1 MDLRRHRSPASDPM
15 RNFRLLFPGLSAFC
29 LLCSSPSVPA
39 QDLAPAFQIVAQAV
53 ADGRLP
59 GATLLV
65 MRHGSVLEH
74 RAFGVRELDPAR
86 PFQTDTVCWIASLTK
101 PVTATAA
108 LILVERGRLNLDE
121 RVSTYLPQLAGLA
134 TKDGRRHAVTVRQ
147 LLSHTSGIPASVPL
161 RERNFFNPVWL
172 GRGLPEVI
180 DAIAARPLDFVPGT
194 QVHYSNAAPYVMGRI
209 VEVCSGRSLGEFV
222 ASGILRPLGMRDT
235 GFAVAGTKIERTAV
249 VYRREKGVVTEFC
262 RYDPA
267 WRVRMTMPDGGLFST
282 PRDIALFAH
291 SFLQSRSPVLS
302 GASVDTMLRR
312 QSEGYGLGWIL
323 DRENQFSHWGSS
335 GTLVWADRKTGVVG
349 VFFAQM
355 LDYTMLEKL
364 RNAVRDAV
372 DGAFALK

>member
-1 MDLRRHRSPASDPM
+1 MRTLPLRFPA
-15 RNFRLLFPGLSAFC
+15 LSTFC
-29 LLCSSPSVPA
+29 LLNFLPPASA
-39 QDLAPAFQIVAQAV
+39 QDLAPAFQLVAQAV
-53 ADGRLP
+53 SDGRLP
-59 GATLLV
+59 GASLLV
-65 MRHGSVLEH
+65 MRHGTVLEH
-74 RAFGVRELDPAR
+74 RAFGVRATDPAR
-86 PFQTDTVCWIASLTK
+86 PFQTDTLCWIASLTK

-108 LILVERGRLNLDE
+108 MILVERGRLSLDE
-121 RVSTYLPQLAGLA
+121 EISTYLPQFAGLA

-147 LLSHTSGIPASVPL
+147 LLSHTSGIPASVPT
-161 RERNFFNPVWL
+161 RDRNFFNPIWL
-172 GRGLPEVI
+172 ERSLPEVI

-209 VEVCSGRSLGEFV
+209 VEVCSGRSFGELV
-222 ASGILRPLGMRDT
+222 ENEILRPLGMRDT
-235 GFAVAGTKIERTAV
+235 GFAVAESKITRTAV

-262 RYDPA
+262 RYDPT

-291 SFLQSRSPVLS
+291 SFLEARSPVLS
-302 GASVDTMLRR
+302 GASVATMLSR

-355 LDYTMLEKL
+355 LDYAMLEKL
-364 RNAVRDAV
+364 RHAVRDAV
-372 DGAFALK
+372 DRAFAVP

>member
-1 MDLRRHRSPASDPM
+1 M
-15 RNFRLLFPGLSAFC
+15 RNLPLLLPGLSAFC
-29 LLCSSPSVPA
+29 LLYSLPSVPA
-39 QDLAPAFQIVAQAV
+39 QDIAPAFRIVAQAV
-53 ADGRLP
+53 SDGRIP

-65 MRHGSVLEH
+65 MRHGSVLEQ
-74 RAFGVRELDPAR
+74 RAFGVSATDSAR

-108 LILVERGRLNLDE
+108 MILMERGRFSLDE
-121 RVSTYLPQLAGLA
+121 PVSSYLPQLAGMA
-134 TKDGRRHAVTVRQ
+134 TKDGRRYAVTVRQ

-161 RERNFFNPVWL
+161 RESKFFNPVWL
-172 GRGLPEVI
+172 ERGLPEVI
-180 DAIAARPLDFVPGT
+180 DAIAARQLDFVPGT
-194 QVHYSNAAPYVMGRI
+194 QVNYSNAAPYVMGRI
-209 VEVCSGRSLGEFV
+209 VEVCSGRSFGEFV
-222 ASGILRPLGMRDT
+222 ASEILRPLGMHDT
-235 GFAVAGTKIERTAV
+235 GFAVAESKIGRTAV

-282 PRDIALFAH
+282 PLDFAVFAN
-291 SFLQSRSPVLS
+291 SFLSGRSPVLS
-302 GASVDTMLRR
+302 GASVDAMLSR

-323 DRENQFSHWGSS
+323 DREDQFSHWGSS

-355 LDYTMLEKL
+355 QDYAMLEKL

-372 DGAFALK
+372 DRAFAVP

>member
-1 MDLRRHRSPASDPM
+1 MRTFPAFFP
-15 RNFRLLFPGLSAFC
+15 RLAACCVLSF
-29 LLCSSPSVPA
+29 LPSAPA
-39 QDLAPAFQIVAQAV
+39 QDLAPAFQLVAQAV
-53 ADGRLP
+53 SDGRLP

-65 MRHGSVLEH
+65 MRHGTVLEH
-74 RAFGVRELDPAR
+74 RAFGMRATDPAR
-86 PFQTDTVCWIASLTK
+86 PFQTDTICWIASLTK

-108 LILVERGRLNLDE
+108 MILVERGRLSLDE
-121 RVSTYLPQLAGLA
+121 KVSTYLPQFAGLA

-161 RERNFFNPVWL
+161 REPMFFNPIWL
-172 GRGLPEVI
+172 ERGLPEVVE
-180 DAIAARPLDFVPGT
+180 AIAARPLDFVPGSR
-194 QVHYSNAAPYVMGRI
+194 VHYSNAAPYVVGRI
-209 VEVCSGRSLGEFV
+209 VEVCSGRSFGEFV
-222 ASGILRPLGMRDT
+222 ESEILRPLGMHDS
-235 GFAVAGTKIERTAV
+235 GFAVAETKIERAAV

-262 RYDPA
+262 RYNPA

-291 SFLQSRSPVLS
+291 SFLPARSPVLS
-302 GASVDTMLRR
+302 GASVDAMLER

-323 DRENQFSHWGSS
+323 DREKQFSHWGSS

-355 LDYTMLEKL
+355 QDYAMLEKL

-372 DGAFALK
+372 DRAFAVR

>member
-1 MDLRRHRSPASDPM
+1 MRSFPALFPSIAACCLLSFSPAAS
-15 RNFRLLFPGLSAFC
+15 
-29 LLCSSPSVPA
+29 A
-39 QDLAPAFQIVAQAV
+39 QDLAPAFQLVAQAV
-53 ADGRLP
+53 SDGRLP

-65 MRHGSVLEH
+65 MRHGTVLEH
-74 RAFGVRELDPAR
+74 RAFGVRATEPAR
-86 PFQTDTVCWIASLTK
+86 PFQIDTICWIASLTK

-108 LILVERGRLNLDE
+108 MILVERGRLNLE
-121 RVSTYLPQLAGLA
+121 EEVASYLPQFAGLA

-147 LLSHTSGIPASVPL
+147 LLSHTSGIPVSVPL
-161 RERNFFNPVWL
+161 RERAFFNPTWL
-172 GRGLPEVI
+172 ERGLPEVI
-180 DAIAARPLDFVPGT
+180 EAIAARPLEFVPGT
-194 QVHYSNAAPYVMGRI
+194 QVNYSNAAPYVVGRI
-209 VEVCSGRSLGEFV
+209 VEVCSGRSFGEFV
-222 ASGILRPLGMRDT
+222 EAEILRPLGMRDT
-235 GFAVAGTKIERTAV
+235 GFAVTETKIDRTAV

-291 SFLQSRSPVLS
+291 SFLQARSPVLG
-302 GASVDTMLRR
+302 GATVEAMLGR

-355 LDYTMLEKL
+355 QDYAMLEKL

-372 DGAFALK
+372 DRAIAVR